1 MSVLSKHLLS
11 LLHQQEEQSW
21 VLCPSP
27 VFSPSICAHQSWT
40 LGGGGPWLISV
51 SKSLALGF
59 SSTHLLASAKTAR
72 LRAACSSPAPSL
84 LGAGC
89 LSPLYLLLARGGLP
103 RSQLGKV
110 FQTKPKEQMFSNV
123 LPPTPCL
130 IQPFIHTCS

>member
-11 LLHQQEEQSW
+11 PLHQQEERSW
-21 VLCPSP
+21 VLRPSP
-27 VFSPSICAHQSWT
+27 AFSPSICAHQSWT

-51 SKSLALGF
+51 SKYLSLGF

-72 LRAACSSPAPSL
+72 LRAARIPLAPSL
-84 LGAGC
+84 LGVGC

-110 FQTKPKEQMFSNV
+110 FQTKPKEQMFSNA
-123 LPPTPCL
+123 LPPTPRL
-130 IQPFIHTCS
+130 IWTFIHTCS